1 VVGDSGSFLGDEG
14 DEEGEAL
21 VVEDEDEVVVVVVV
35 VVAEDGLN
43 TDGSPKE
50 DRFSFST
57 STFDDGFDDG
67 FDEDFGL
74 SSLVKDFPFFNN
86 NNNNN
91 NINRSCMN
99 TKYMKHKNGW

>member
-14 DEEGEAL
+14 DEGEAL
-21 VVEDEDEVVVVVVV
+21 VVEDEDEVV

-57 STFDDGFDDG
+57 STFDEGFDDG
-67 FDEDFGL
+67 FDEGFGL
-74 SSLVKDFPFFNN
+74 SSLVKDFPF
-86 NNNNN
+86 
-91 NINRSCMN
+91 
-99 TKYMKHKNGW
+99 

>member
-14 DEEGEAL
+14 DEGEAL
-21 VVEDEDEVVVVVVV
+21 VAAVEDEALVVAVEVVV
-35 VVAEDGLN
+35 DGLN
-43 TDGSPKE
+43 TDGRPKE

-74 SSLVKDFPFFNN
+74 SSLVKDFPFL
-86 NNNNN
+86 
-91 NINRSCMN
+91 IIIIIIIIII
-99 TKYMKHKNGW
+99 